1 MRFNTENR
9 STIGMEANIYKV
21 QCYVMYEARCTSVN
35 VPATSAL
42 TLCRCTQPHKK
53 VSVPN
58 VFPKYIQQTLKYIY
72 EANAYTSI
80 CHLPT
85 SLVCSKLFPLYKYGI
100 GAANTCLID
109 ACRLLSHRKQLI
121 FNAVNQG
128 GIFEIELSIV
138 CSSFDAKVSPHAQES
153 RIRSRHDP
161 N

>member
-1 MRFNTENR
+1 M
-9 STIGMEANIYKV
+9 YKCECACNFCTDSMSLHTTTQKGV
-21 QCYVMYEARCTSVN
+21 GSQCF
-35 VPATSAL
+35 
-42 TLCRCTQPHKK
+42 PHI
-53 VSVPN
+53 
-58 VFPKYIQQTLKYIY
+58 YIQQTLKYIY

-85 SLVCSKLFPLYKYGI
+85 SLVCSKLFPLYIYGI

-128 GIFEIELSIV
+128 GIFEQELSIV